1 MIEWVQFF
9 TMGMQFVILIVIGWS
24 TWGAYQTYKNTKRT
38 TELIGLYRREIEWL
52 TARIEALEGKA
63 NGRRER
69 V

>member
-1 MIEWVQFF
+1 MIEWF
-9 TMGMQFVILIVIGWS
+9 TLGMQFVILIAVGWS
-24 TWGAYQTYKNTKRT
+24 GWSAVQTYKNTKRM
-38 TELIGLYRREIEWL
+38 TELIGQYRREIEWL